1 MPVSGVTDSTT
12 TTGRSDQGFLSDKT
26 LEQLGRNEFLTLLI
40 TQLRYQDPLNPAKD
54 TEFVAQLA
62 QFTQL
67 QETRNLSE
75 AMRESS
81 MFSTAS
87 SAAALIGRTVL
98 AEVKDANTG
107 QVVQVAGRVTH
118 ITFEN
123 GVPKLMIGQTSV
135 ALSEV
140 TAIV

>member
-1 MPVSGVTDSTT
+1 MPVPEVTSSTT

-62 QFTQL
+62 QFSQL

-81 MFSTAS
+81 MLSTAS
-87 SAAALIGRTVL
+87 SAASLIGRTVL
-98 AEVKDANTG
+98 AEIHDANTG
-107 QVVQVAGRVTH
+107 QVVQVAGQVTH
-118 ITFEN
+118 ITLEN
-123 GVPKLMIGQTSV
+123 GVPQLVIGNTSV
-135 ALSEV
+135 SLSDV
-140 TAIV
+140 KAIV